1 MDPVLTRHVEWHGL
15 KYGLVR
21 DAGACLLAALGQ
33 HTCTCCGG
41 IVVVRSVAP
50 SISLLAMLV
59 SSSFEMQAQ
68 CMPHDSSMHANG
80 FVGANEKLMWRFA

>member
-1 MDPVLTRHVEWHGL
+1 MVWYVMPVHV
-15 KYGLVR
+15 
-21 DAGACLLAALGQ
+21 CLLHWDSTHVHA
-33 HTCTCCGG
+33 GG

-80 FVGANEKLMWRFA
+80 FVGANEKLMWSFP